1 MAICSATQS
10 PFKFEDYYSSRN
22 DFEGL
27 EIPEVPCI
35 EERDETDVV
44 DMAIGNNEKEMLED
58 SPLQEMEEMAPKR
71 IKLSEDQRL
80 AWTFKCSPSPKKS
93 SQSSSEDG
101 SQNSVDESH
110 VMTLQGFKEDNFCKP
125 ALHLGRLNPRRNL
138 NEASIKV
145 DCGTKTEENIPDIE
159 TEYERHEYSIGD
171 DGNDD
176 NDDYFVNSQRL

>member
-35 EERDETDVV
+35 EERDQTDELNMDVGY
-44 DMAIGNNEKEMLED
+44 DEKEMLQD
-58 SPLQEMEEMAPKR
+58 SPLQDMAPKR

-80 AWTFKCSPSPKKS
+80 AWTFKCSPSPKSKS

-110 VMTLQGFKEDNFCKP
+110 VLSLQGCNEENFCKP
-125 ALHLGRLNPRRNL
+125 VLPLGRLNPRRNL
-138 NEASIKV
+138 TETSFKV
-145 DCGTKTEENIPDIE
+145 DCGINKDESLHDVEATFD
-159 TEYERHEYSIGD
+159 EYSIGD
-171 DGNDD
+171 DD